1 MAARGVM
8 ATHRSL
14 RGRTAIAI
22 SLAAFLVVTSSV
34 VWRRARGS
42 AAAARLHELG
52 AKVDELQA
60 QRARLEGE
68 VRRVSSQVE
77 LAPRA
82 QRLGLRFP
90 SDSQVINLPDPVRR

>member
-1 MAARGVM
+1 MAGRARKHG
-8 ATHRSL
+8 L

-22 SLAAFLVVTSSV
+22 GLAGFLVMTTSV

-42 AAAARLHELG
+42 AVAMRLHELG
-52 AKVDELQA
+52 ARIGELEA

-68 VRRVSSQVE
+68 VRRASSQVE
-77 LAPRA
+77 LVPRA

-90 SDSQVINLPDPVRR
+90 SDSQVIDLADPVRR

>member
-1 MAARGVM
+1 MAA
-8 ATHRSL
+8 HRPV

-22 SLAAFLVVTSSV
+22 GLAVFLVVTSSV

-52 AKVDELQA
+52 GKVDELQA

-68 VRRVSSQVE
+68 VRRASSQVE
-77 LAPRA
+77 LVPRV
-82 QRLGLRFP
+82 QRLGMRFP
-90 SDSQVINLPDPVRR
+90 SDSQVIDLPEPVRR